1 MGGGD
6 LNLKKSFHPTLRRNQ
21 QAVWDEEQK
30 ALAERKRTQQRVNE
44 IKEERAKE
52 ELQRQLEEAG
62 GKKRVDRVDWMYQGP
77 TDGQVGAS
85 EETEAYLLGKRR
97 IDNLIKGTEH
107 KKLEKSA
114 GEDSFMA
121 LQNANTARD
130 TASKIREDPLLAIK
144 RQEQAAYEAMMN
156 DPIRRRQLLHS
167 MGVDDPKKKE
177 RSGDNENRHKRKHRR
192 HRSRSRSRERDSED
206 EKRRHRRRHRSYS
219 RSRSPRRH
227 RHEGDGDE
235 QRRQQRHGRNSG
247 QGLSPSR
254 RRDGSRDQRRGHSPL
269 RRRDGSQ
276 DRGRGHS
283 SPRRRDGSRDHR
295 RGHSLPRRRDSSR
308 DQRRNDSPPRRR
320 DGSRNQRHDQGPRYQ
335 DDLKHDDRHHSSY
348 RTRHHSPQGHM
359 HDPRHKD
366 NDDRGARSGNAN
378 GKGYRS
384 NGNAHSYNRN
394 QSRQAPRANDDDDGE
409 AEKARKLAAMQS
421 AASEL
426 DLEREKRLA
435 ALAEREQAAR
445 ETDSKAREWEGE
457 RGFVNGLHKQ
467 AGKLDLGERM
477 GRNRQG
483 YQRDDD

>member
-144 RQEQAAYEAMMN
+144 RQEQAAYEVMMN

-167 MGVDDPKKKE
+167 MGVDDLKKKE
-177 RSGDNENRHKRKHRR
+177 RSGDKENRHKRKHRR

-206 EKRRHRRRHRSYS
+206 EKGRHRRRHRPYS

-227 RHEGDGDE
+227 RHEGDDDGH
-235 QRRQQRHGRNSG
+235 RRQHRRGRDSG

-254 RRDGSRDQRRGHSPL
+254 RRDGSRDHRRE
-269 RRRDGSQ
+269 Q
-276 DRGRGHS
+276 S
-283 SPRRRDGSRDHR
+283 SPRRRDGSW
-295 RGHSLPRRRDSSR
+295 G
-308 DQRRNDSPPRRR
+308 QRRNNSPPRRR
-320 DGSRNQRHDQGPRYQ
+320 DGSRNQRYDQGPRYQ

-348 RTRHHSPQGHM
+348 RTRHRSPQGHT

-366 NDDRGARSGNAN
+366 IDDRGARGGNGN
-378 GKGYRS
+378 GNGYRS
-384 NGNAHSYNRN
+384 NGNGHSYNHNR
-394 QSRQAPRANDDDDGE
+394 SRQAPRAIDDDDGE
-409 AEKARKLAAMQS
+409 AEKTRKLAAMQS

-435 ALAEREQAAR
+435 ALAEREQAVR
-445 ETDSKAREWEGE
+445 EADSKARDREGE

-467 AGKLDLGERM
+467 AGKLDLGERI

-483 YQRDDD
+483 YRRDDD